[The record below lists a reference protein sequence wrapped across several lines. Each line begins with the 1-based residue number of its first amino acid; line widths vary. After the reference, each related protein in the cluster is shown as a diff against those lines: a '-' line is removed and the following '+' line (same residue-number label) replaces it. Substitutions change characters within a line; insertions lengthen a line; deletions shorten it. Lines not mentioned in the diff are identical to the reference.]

1 MKKWS
6 GGTLILVLSFI
17 LLVRYT
23 IIVFHP
29 TKQTKQSA
37 YDFFRN
43 HVQNDTETR
52 ERGAVAK
59 SNISVTVANLEEK
72 PFLIDVK
79 GLNELYG
86 SVNIS
91 SKDKHSLATWTQLR
105 IVLSRSDA
113 LPETAK
119 GVEEASVAWREL
131 LSVIKQDEPLRNGS
145 NANAG
150 TDVKCPFAVNTFDE
164 PVNSSRNILE
174 IPCGLIEDSSV
185 TLIGIPNG
193 KNESFQFELEGAG
206 FVHEQRPPIILKYSV
221 YLPEENSTKEPVII
235 QNTWTNEAG
244 WGKEEKCFRGRS
256 TSNIQVDGLAS
267 CNERLVR
274 STMEE
279 SQNVSESVSKKQ
291 NDSSMEHG
299 HVTDNFPFMEGN
311 LFSASLWTGLEGFH
325 MTVNGRHETS
335 FKYKENLE
343 PWLVSKVR
351 VTGGVSILSGIAK
364 GLPVSEDLDLIIDV
378 DQLKA
383 PPTIKKKGRLVLFV
397 GVFSTGNNF
406 ERRMALR
413 RSWMQYEAVRS
424 GSVAVRFIIGFH
436 KNAEV
441 NLDLWREAQA
451 YGDIQ
456 LMPFV
461 DYYSLISL
469 KTIAVC
475 ILGTKVFPAKY
486 IMKMD
491 DDAFVRIDE
500 LLSSLKGKTADG
512 LLYGLISFQSSP
524 HRDKDSKWYIS
535 NEEWAKDSYPPWA
548 HGPGYIISRD
558 IAKFIVQGHQRKDLK
573 LFKLEDVAMGIW
585 IENYKNNGNKV
596 KYFTDDR
603 FYNAGCDTD
612 YILAHYQNPRK
623 LLCLWEKL
631 QKERQAICC
640 E

>member
-6 GGTLILVLSFI
+6 GGTLILVLSFV

-23 IIVFHP
+23 FIVLHP

-43 HVQNDTETR
+43 HVRNDTEARQT
-52 ERGAVAK
+52 AAAAK
-59 SNISVTVANLEEK
+59 SKIRVNAKRPEEK

-79 GLNELYG
+79 GLSELYDG

-91 SKDKHSLATWTQLR
+91 RKDSYSLATWTQLR
-105 IVLSRSDA
+105 AVLARSDA

-131 LSVIKQDEPLRNGS
+131 LSVIKRDEFLQIKSNAS
-145 NANAG
+145 NANVAN
-150 TDVKCPFAVNTFDE
+150 DIKCPFAVSTFDE
-164 PVNSSRNILE
+164 PVNSSRNVLE

-193 KNESFQFELEGAG
+193 KNETFQIELEGAG
-206 FVHEQRPPIILKYSV
+206 FVHEQKPPIILKYSV

-235 QNTWTNEAG
+235 QNTWTSEAG

-267 CNERLVR
+267 CNERLVG
-274 STMEE
+274 STMEK
-279 SQNVSESVSKKQ
+279 SQNVSQSVTKKQ
-291 NDSSMEHG
+291 NNSSMEHG
-299 HVTDNFPFMEGN
+299 HVRENFPFMEGN
-311 LFSASLWTGLEGFH
+311 LFSATLWTGLEGFH

-383 PPTIKKKGRLVLFV
+383 PPLLRKKGRLVLFV

-413 RSWMQYEAVRS
+413 RSWMQYQAVRS

-436 KNAEV
+436 KNADV
-441 NLDLWREAQA
+441 NHDLWREAQA

-500 LLSSLKGKTADG
+500 LLLSLKEKTANG

-524 HRDKDSKWYIS
+524 HRNTDSKWYVS
-535 NEEWAKDSYPPWA
+535 NKEWPKDSYPPWA
-548 HGPGYIISRD
+548 HGPGYIISRNS
-558 IAKFIVQGHQRKDLK
+558 AKFIVQGHQRKDLK

-585 IENYKNNGNKV
+585 IENYKDNNSKV

-623 LLCLWEKL
+623 LFAVNE
-631 QKERQAICC
+631 
-640 E
+640 